1 MNHGPGTVAYVG
13 KVLTA
18 FALAALFFSCTSS
31 NRIEGY
37 VYYRLNAS
45 PSTLDPAL
53 IADVPSATIAAKLYN
68 GLVRLRDDLG
78 IAPDIAMKWS
88 VSADGLRYTFH
99 LRKGVRFLN
108 GREVKASDFKYSF
121 ERVLDP
127 ATKSPNTWV
136 FGKVEGAEEFLKG
149 RAGEVKGF
157 RAKSDYVFEITLKKP
172 FSPFLSMLTM
182 PPAYV
187 VPHEEVEKWGADFS
201 SHPSGTGPF
210 ILKKWLPD
218 RELLLA
224 RRTDY
229 FGDGSR
235 VRGIAY
241 RIIAEDLTAVTEF
254 ELGNLD
260 VIAVPASAY
269 ARFRN
274 DERWNRYIISLEGL
288 NTYYL
293 GMNTSR
299 PPFDDPEVRRAVSVA
314 IDREKILNTF
324 YEGRGRLAEG
334 PVPHLLRRWKTGSP
348 LKYDPDRARRIIREK
363 GLTGMEAQMYVSA
376 DKEVVDLAEI
386 IQAYLERVGIRVK
399 IKQLEWSAYKEAVN
413 RGEPDMFWLSWW
425 ADYPDPE
432 NFLFPLFHS
441 RNIGPGGN
449 RVRYVNKE
457 VDSLIEKGQY
467 AVDEKDRDLF
477 YQKAEEIII
486 EESPWVFFWH
496 KTDYVITQPWIR
508 GCRVYPVYSM
518 DKGTE
523 ITIHSAAN
531 RHETGPRGSVGS
543 AAEDKEVLPSRD
555 TF

>member
-1 MNHGPGTVAYVG
+1 MNRNPGLAVG
-13 KVLTA
+13 VLLILVFT
-18 FALAALFFSCTSS
+18 LFLHACTSS
-31 NRIEGY
+31 DRLKGY
-37 VYYRLNAS
+37 VYYRLKAS

-53 IADVPSATIAAKLYN
+53 IADVSSATIAAKLYN
-68 GLVRLRDDLG
+68 GLVRLKADLG
-78 IAPDIAMKWS
+78 IAPDIARNWS
-88 VSADGLRYTFH
+88 ISEDGLRYTFL

-121 ERVLDP
+121 ERVLNP
-127 ATKSPNTWV
+127 ATRSPNTWV
-136 FGKVEGAEEFLKG
+136 FDKVEGAGEFLKG

-157 RAKSDYVFEITLKKP
+157 KAKSDYVFEIILKKP

-187 VPHEEVEKWGADFS
+187 VPREEVEKWGVDFS

-210 ILKKWLPD
+210 TLKEWLPD

-224 RRTDY
+224 RRADY
-229 FGDGSR
+229 FDGGSR

-260 VIAVPASAY
+260 VIALPASAY
-269 ARFRN
+269 SRFKN
-274 DERWNRYIISLEGL
+274 DKRWSRYIISLEGL

-299 PPFDDPEVRRAVSVA
+299 PPFDDPAVRRAVSFA
-314 IDREKILNTF
+314 IDREKILKTF
-324 YEGRGRLAEG
+324 YEGRGKLAVG
-334 PVPHLLRRWKTGSP
+334 PVPDLLRRWKIGNSIR
-348 LKYDPDRARRIIREK
+348 YDPDRARKIIQEK
-363 GLTGMEAQMYVSA
+363 GLKGMNVDMYVSA

-386 IQAYLERVGIRVK
+386 IQAYLARVGINVN

-413 RGEPDMFWLSWW
+413 KGEPDMFWLSWW

-441 RNIGPGGN
+441 RNLGPGGN

-467 AVDEKDRDLF
+467 AVDEKERDRF

-486 EESPWVFFWH
+486 GESPWVFFWH
-496 KTDYVITQPWIR
+496 KTDYVITQPWIK

-523 ITIHSAAN
+523 IRIDSGK
-531 RHETGPRGSVGS
+531 R
-543 AAEDKEVLPSRD
+543 
-555 TF
+555 